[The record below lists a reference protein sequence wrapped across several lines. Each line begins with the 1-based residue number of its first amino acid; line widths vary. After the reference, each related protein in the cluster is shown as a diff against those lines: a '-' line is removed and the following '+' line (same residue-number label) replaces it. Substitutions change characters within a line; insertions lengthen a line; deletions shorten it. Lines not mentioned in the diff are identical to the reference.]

1 MAEKRTV
8 ELEIKDN
15 SKSLKAQLKEAVM
28 EVQKLSDAYGA
39 TSAQAIEAAKRAG
52 ELKDR
57 IGDAA
62 DLVKSFN
69 PDAKFNA
76 LSKSIG
82 GVLDGFQ
89 AFEGALGLI
98 GVEGEQVQATL
109 LKVQSAMAL
118 SQGLQGL
125 GEARDSFKQFG
136 GVIKDTF
143 KNLSSESSLIGK
155 STSALGPIWKTVG
168 LSGKT
173 ALSGIRAGIAATGI
187 GLLVLALGAV
197 VAYWDDIKAAVTGV
211 SKEQEKANSKAH
223 SLVESSSRLLKNYDN
238 QNNVLKLQGKTDK
251 EILQGRIAIEKQSIK
266 NAQKEIDLLI
276 ETRKAQKAANEERFS
291 FLMTTNKMLLKFAL
305 GAIDF
310 ISKPLD
316 FLINKINSV
325 SKQLGFGE
333 IKLSSDKIKDSLK
346 DYYKNF
352 EDFQKNY
359 GLGLLAFSDTSEY
372 DAKIKEAQDKLTE
385 LKNESAGTV
394 LNIQE
399 INKQEVES
407 NQDKLDKIAAA
418 NALYNENLK
427 AYYDAQEQ
435 DRQARIT
442 DAQEKELQD
451 LANKFDD
458 ATALADKANQDT
470 TAITEQYQKDILEIK
485 DRYRAIEEQKM
496 ADAKAKAKAFEVKAK
511 QDFDAQIEALDEQNY
526 QNTLTAEQKEIDAV
540 RNKYFALEE
549 AAKGNAEAEKTIA
562 TAKATE
568 MDAIDAKYKAIE
580 IDRLKAVAEQK
591 RALQSQA
598 LDVASQ
604 GFALLAQLGEK
615 NKAVQKIAVLG
626 ESAVGI
632 AKMIIANKL
641 ANAGAL
647 ATPQAI
653 ATSGLSAAPVIAM
666 NNISTGIGI
675 AANIA
680 ATAKA
685 LQALGGGSA
694 PSGGNVGGGGSTG
707 GGGGATGSG
716 VVSPSFNVVGNNG
729 MNQLAQLQQQP
740 LQAYVVSGEVTSAQA
755 LDRNRITNATL

>member
-89 AFEGALGLI
+89 AFEGALGLV
-98 GVEGEQVQATL
+98 GVEGEQVQKTL

-143 KNLSSESSLIGK
+143 KSLSSESSLIGQ
-155 STSALGPIWKTVG
+155 STSALGPIWKAVG

-187 GLLVLALGAV
+187 GLLVVALGTI
-197 VAYWDDIKAAVTGV
+197 VAYWDDIKGAVSGV
-211 SKEQEKANSKAH
+211 TAEQNKQYESQKLLTNEAKLQYEAFDASVNS
-223 SLVESSSRLLKNYDN
+223 
-238 QNNVLKLQGKTDK
+238 LKLQGKSEK
-251 EILQGRIAIEKQSIK
+251 EIIQLRKNRLFILLQENKQDIANAEAKTKLEVEGAKRNQSYAKLYMRIQLETMAISLRAVAAPIDLMMISINKALSLLGLAEVKMKPINSYITDMTTAGAEAFGKLLFDPEAIAAEGKKTVDELKGVYNQNKSAYDGLRLEIIAIDKDANDK
-266 NAQKEIDLLI
+266 AI
-276 ETRKAQKAANEERFS
+276 E
-291 FLMTTNKMLLKFAL
+291 
-305 GAIDF
+305 G
-310 ISKPLD
+310 
-316 FLINKINSV
+316 
-325 SKQLGFGE
+325 
-333 IKLSSDKIKDSLK
+333 
-346 DYYKNF
+346 
-352 EDFQKNY
+352 
-359 GLGLLAFSDTSEY
+359 
-372 DAKIKEAQDKLTE
+372 
-385 LKNESAGTV
+385 
-394 LNIQE
+394 
-399 INKQEVES
+399 
-407 NQDKLDKIAAA
+407 NQDKLDKIKAQEEEYQQYLKDAKLNKLNETLSQDQIEINAVKEKYQKQLDLAKSLKKDTTVIEDAMGIEINAIRKKYADELEDLPMKPLPAYKAASTALVGVTKEATQEELDIIKALEQQKIDLRNQGLDAAA
-418 NALYNENLK
+418 
-427 AYYDAQEQ
+427 
-435 DRQARIT
+435 
-442 DAQEKELQD
+442 
-451 LANKFDD
+451 
-458 ATALADKANQDT
+458 
-470 TAITEQYQKDILEIK
+470 
-485 DRYRAIEEQKM
+485 
-496 ADAKAKAKAFEVKAK
+496 
-511 QDFDAQIEALDEQNY
+511 
-526 QNTLTAEQKEIDAV
+526 
-540 RNKYFALEE
+540 
-549 AAKGNAEAEKTIA
+549 
-562 TAKATE
+562 
-568 MDAIDAKYKAIE
+568 
-580 IDRLKAVAEQK
+580 
-591 RALQSQA
+591 
-598 LDVASQ
+598 Q
-604 GFALLAQLGEK
+604 GFQLLAQLGEK
-615 NKAVQKIAVLG
+615 NKAIQKVAVLG

-694 PSGGNVGGGGSTG
+694 PSGGNTGGGSTG
-707 GGGGATGSG
+707 GGGGGTGSG
-716 VVSPSFNVVGNNG
+716 VVSPTFNVVGNNG
-729 MNQLAQLQQQP
+729 INQLAQLQQQP

-755 LDRNRITNATL
+755 LDRNRMKNATL

>member
-39 TSAQAIEAAKRAG
+39 TSAQAIDAAKRAG

-89 AFEGALGLI
+89 AFEGALGLV
-98 GVEGEQVQATL
+98 GVEGEQVQKTL

-136 GVIKDTF
+136 GVLKDTF
-143 KNLSSESSLIGK
+143 KSLSSESSAIGQ
-155 STSALGPIWKTVG
+155 STSALGPIWKAVG
-168 LSGKT
+168 LSSKS

-187 GLLVLALGAV
+187 GLLVVALGTI
-197 VAYWDDIKAAVTGV
+197 VAYWDDIKGAVSGV
-211 SKEQEKANSKAH
+211 TAEQDKQYENQKLLTNEAKLQYEAFDASVNS
-223 SLVESSSRLLKNYDN
+223 
-238 QNNVLKLQGKTDK
+238 LKLQGKSEK
-251 EILQGRIAIEKQSIK
+251 EIIQLRKNRLFILLQENKQDIANAEAKTKLEVEGAKRNQSYAKLYMRIQLEMMALTLRAVAAPIDLMMISINKALSLLGLAEIKMKPINSYITDMTTAGAEAFGKLLFDPEAIALEGKKTVNELKGVYNQNKSAYDGLRLEIIAIDKDANDK
-266 NAQKEIDLLI
+266 AI
-276 ETRKAQKAANEERFS
+276 E
-291 FLMTTNKMLLKFAL
+291 
-305 GAIDF
+305 G
-310 ISKPLD
+310 
-316 FLINKINSV
+316 
-325 SKQLGFGE
+325 
-333 IKLSSDKIKDSLK
+333 
-346 DYYKNF
+346 
-352 EDFQKNY
+352 
-359 GLGLLAFSDTSEY
+359 
-372 DAKIKEAQDKLTE
+372 
-385 LKNESAGTV
+385 
-394 LNIQE
+394 
-399 INKQEVES
+399 
-407 NQDKLDKIAAA
+407 NQDKLDKI
-418 NALYNENLK
+418 K
-427 AYYDAQEQ
+427 AQEEEYQQYLKDAKLNKLNETLSQ
-435 DRQARIT
+435 DEIEINAVK
-442 DAQEKELQD
+442 EKYQKQLD
-451 LANKFDD
+451 LAKS
-458 ATALADKANQDT
+458 LKKDT
-470 TAITEQYQKDILEIK
+470 TAIEDAMGIEINAIRKKYADELEDLPMKPLPAYKAASTALVGVTKEATQEELDI
-485 DRYRAIEEQKM
+485 
-496 ADAKAKAKAFEVKAK
+496 VKALEQQK
-511 QDFDAQIEALDEQNY
+511 IDLRNQGLDA
-526 QNTLTAEQKEIDAV
+526 
-540 RNKYFALEE
+540 
-549 AAKGNAEAEKTIA
+549 AA
-562 TAKATE
+562 
-568 MDAIDAKYKAIE
+568 
-580 IDRLKAVAEQK
+580 
-591 RALQSQA
+591 
-598 LDVASQ
+598 Q
-604 GFALLAQLGEK
+604 GFQLLAQLGEK
-615 NKAVQKIAVLG
+615 NKAIQKVAVLG

-694 PSGGNVGGGGSTG
+694 PSGGNTGGGSTG
-707 GGGGATGSG
+707 GGGGGTGSG
-716 VVSPSFNVVGNNG
+716 VVSPTFNVVGNNG

-755 LDRNRITNATL
+755 LDRNRMKNATL

>member
-39 TSAQAIEAAKRAG
+39 TSAQAIDAAKRAG

-89 AFEGALGLI
+89 AFEGALGLV
-98 GVEGEQVQATL
+98 GVEGEQVQKTL

-136 GVIKDTF
+136 GVLKDTF
-143 KNLSSESSLIGK
+143 KSLSSESSAIGQ
-155 STSALGPIWKTVG
+155 STSALGPIWKAVG
-168 LSGKT
+168 LSSKS

-187 GLLVLALGAV
+187 GLLVVALGTI
-197 VAYWDDIKAAVTGV
+197 VAYWDDIKGAVSGV
-211 SKEQEKANSKAH
+211 TAEQDKQYENQKLLTNEAKLQYEAFDASVNS
-223 SLVESSSRLLKNYDN
+223 
-238 QNNVLKLQGKTDK
+238 LKLQGKSEK
-251 EILQGRIAIEKQSIK
+251 EIIQLRKNRLFILLQENKQDIANAEAKTKLEVEGAKRNQSYAKLYMRIQLEMMALTLRAVAAPIDLMMISINKALSLLGLAEIKMKPINSYITDMTTAGAEAFGKLLFDPEAIALEGKKTVNELKGVYNQNKSAYDGLRLEIIAIDKDANDK
-266 NAQKEIDLLI
+266 AI
-276 ETRKAQKAANEERFS
+276 E
-291 FLMTTNKMLLKFAL
+291 
-305 GAIDF
+305 G
-310 ISKPLD
+310 
-316 FLINKINSV
+316 
-325 SKQLGFGE
+325 
-333 IKLSSDKIKDSLK
+333 
-346 DYYKNF
+346 
-352 EDFQKNY
+352 
-359 GLGLLAFSDTSEY
+359 
-372 DAKIKEAQDKLTE
+372 
-385 LKNESAGTV
+385 
-394 LNIQE
+394 
-399 INKQEVES
+399 
-407 NQDKLDKIAAA
+407 NQDKLDKI
-418 NALYNENLK
+418 K
-427 AYYDAQEQ
+427 AQEEEYQQYLKDAKLNKLNETLSQ
-435 DRQARIT
+435 DEIEINAVK
-442 DAQEKELQD
+442 EKYQKQLD
-451 LANKFDD
+451 LAKS
-458 ATALADKANQDT
+458 LKKDT
-470 TAITEQYQKDILEIK
+470 TAIEDAMGIEINAIRKKYADELEDLPMKPLPAYKAASTALVGVTKEATQEELDI
-485 DRYRAIEEQKM
+485 
-496 ADAKAKAKAFEVKAK
+496 VKALEQQK
-511 QDFDAQIEALDEQNY
+511 IDLRNQGLDA
-526 QNTLTAEQKEIDAV
+526 
-540 RNKYFALEE
+540 
-549 AAKGNAEAEKTIA
+549 AA
-562 TAKATE
+562 
-568 MDAIDAKYKAIE
+568 
-580 IDRLKAVAEQK
+580 
-591 RALQSQA
+591 
-598 LDVASQ
+598 Q
-604 GFALLAQLGEK
+604 GFQLLAQLGEK
-615 NKAVQKIAVLG
+615 NKAIQKVAVLG

-694 PSGGNVGGGGSTG
+694 PSGGNTGGGSTG

-716 VVSPSFNVVGNNG
+716 VVSPTFNVVGNNG

-755 LDRNRITNATL
+755 LDRNRMKNATL